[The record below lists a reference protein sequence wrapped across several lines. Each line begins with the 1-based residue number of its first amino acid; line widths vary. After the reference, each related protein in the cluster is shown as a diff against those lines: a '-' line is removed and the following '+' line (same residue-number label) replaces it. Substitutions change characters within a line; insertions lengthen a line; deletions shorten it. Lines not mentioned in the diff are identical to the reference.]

1 MNTFDKLGM
10 FDVIAK
16 DMDHMKEFYSSTLDC
31 KVVVENKY
39 GEMHFI
45 KMELPGGTAINLIKK
60 NEYAKS
66 DPGSAKLY
74 LFTSDIDKSYKELVK
89 KGVKPN
95 IEIQE
100 QQWDRKVKQFDFNDP
115 DGNSLVLVQ
124 FLD

>member
-1 MNTFDKLGM
+1 MTTFEKLGM
-10 FDVIAK
+10 FDVISK
-16 DMDHMKEFYSSTLDC
+16 EMDQMKEFYTSTLGC

-45 KMELPGGTAINLIKK
+45 KMIVPGGLNLNLIKK

-66 DPGSAKLY
+66 EPGSAKLY
-74 LFTSDIDKSYKELVK
+74 LFTSDIDKSYKDIVK